1 MGSVVKCLSSYLSIY
16 PNVSVFCGANFH
28 CTEPGA
34 AARCGAQKLTYPG
47 TKVALS
53 TTKTQEKADLGKE
66 LWGNEEPKSRK
77 LGEKMLAPGGLRKQ
91 SCRA

>member
-1 MGSVVKCLSSYLSIY
+1 MGSVVKCLSSCLSIY

-28 CTEPGA
+28 CTEHGA

-53 TTKTQEKADLGKE
+53 TTKTQEKSGLGK
-66 LWGNEEPKSRK
+66 
-77 LGEKMLAPGGLRKQ
+77 
-91 SCRA
+91 RAVGK